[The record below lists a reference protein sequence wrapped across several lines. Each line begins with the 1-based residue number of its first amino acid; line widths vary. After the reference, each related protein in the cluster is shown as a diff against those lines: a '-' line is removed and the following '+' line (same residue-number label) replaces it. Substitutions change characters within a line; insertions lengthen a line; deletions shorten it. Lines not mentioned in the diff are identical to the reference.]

1 MKKKIALE
9 KVILYLF
16 LIAGSLICLFPFYWM
31 LRSSFMDMAQIF
43 VMPPIM
49 IPDPVVF
56 TNYQDALEVMPYFR
70 YLLNTLIVVISN
82 VAGSILAASLCAFS
96 FSRLR
101 WPGRDKV
108 FMQVWYLMC

>member
-101 WPGRDKV
+101 WPEGIR
-108 FMQVWYLMC
+108 YS

>member
-70 YLLNTLIVVISN
+70 YLLSTLIVVISN
-82 VAGSILAASLCAFS
+82 VA
-96 FSRLR
+96 
-101 WPGRDKV
+101 
-108 FMQVWYLMC
+108 